1 MKKMIAATMLA
12 FGLFG
17 AAATDA
23 KADGWFGF
31 SFGDDHSRR
40 GRHRDGWSVGFSVPT
55 HAHASNCCCSGCQPV
70 YVEPCYPVYEWRTE
84 TYLVCAGRWDR
95 VWVGDCGCG
104 HWEYRWIEPVY
115 GTRTV
120 QVRVR

>member
-1 MKKMIAATMLA
+1 MMKTLAAMTLA
-12 FGLFG
+12 LGVFGL
-17 AAATDA
+17 APADA

-31 SFGDDHSRR
+31 SFGD
-40 GRHRDGWSVGFSVPT
+40 RHDRHHGDGWSVGFSVPIHD
-55 HAHASNCCCSGCQPV
+55 HAADCCCASCRPV

-104 HWEYRWIEPVY
+104 RWEYQWIPPVY

-120 QVRVR
+120 RVRVR